1 MLGILAS
8 VCGIILLKK
17 ILYYKYIDKEHEMT
31 LFDYWQD
38 FDGDWLTNEVDYEQI
53 VASTDGA
60 DQNEAIVQIRIIKV
74 LKIIGVVSAVAL
86 LFLII
91 LEKVFIES

>member
-1 MLGILAS
+1 MLKTLTFISLFILMLGILAS

-38 FDGDWLTNEVDYEQI
+38 FDGDWLTNEVDYE
-53 VASTDGA
+53 
-60 DQNEAIVQIRIIKV
+60 
-74 LKIIGVVSAVAL
+74 
-86 LFLII
+86 
-91 LEKVFIES
+91 